1 MSRLVA
7 ATLFLLIAVPL
18 SVHAQDA
25 PPYPTNDQ
33 LGFSWSVPLD
43 PDTRVILGLP
53 RVTEVFLCSVA
64 HRNGLRPGDEI
75 LDVDGRRGRLPWEFF
90 PDDAIGTRYE
100 LRVVRM
106 GRDTLMVPLE
116 VGPKSTARLQ
126 LSVDPNMPSFDEA
139 ECSAPSMARRQG
151 P

>member
-1 MSRLVA
+1 MSRRVA
-7 ATLFLLIAVPL
+7 AAVCLMVAVPL
-18 SVHAQDA
+18 SVAAQDT

-64 HRNGLRPGDEI
+64 HRNGLRPEDEM
-75 LDVDGRRGRLPWEFF
+75 LDVDGRRGKVPWDFF
-90 PDDAIGTRYE
+90 PDDEVGTKYE
-100 LRVVRM
+100 LRVVRE
-106 GRDTLMVPLE
+106 GQDTLTVPLE
-116 VGPKSTARLQ
+116 VGPKSTERLR
-126 LSVDPNMPSFDEA
+126 LSVDPKMPSFEEA
-139 ECSAPSMARRQG
+139 GCSAPSAPMRQV